1 MRLFVRVFLAMALF
15 AFTGVAVA
23 VAVAAPAD
31 AKRDA
36 AWRAAIKQKLHVPEV
51 LPALD
56 AKVWSTFSPAKGVT
70 AERVTYNT
78 ADGMMVPAIVYMPD
92 PMPKG
97 KLPGIVVVN
106 GHGSDKFGWYAF
118 WSGIE
123 FARAGAMVVTYDPI
137 GEGERNIDKK
147 SQAGSHDTLPLPYGT
162 RLAGLMQV
170 DVMQAVT
177 LLTQRKDV
185 DAKRIAVLGYS
196 MGSFIAGITGAIDP
210 RIHAVVL
217 SGGGVYGGA
226 GSYFDR
232 GSRPC
237 QMPPYRALAEIL
249 PVEERGDILYTLNA
263 DRGPMLVMNGLNDT
277 VMDIPHQGPDWFAT
291 TRTATIAMHGSETN
305 VFTTVFYPEIAHR
318 PSWVNRDG
326 FLWLDDQIHF
336 ANWSRAQIE
345 KAPLTHISEW
355 ANANSVFVP
364 KGYIREDR
372 EGGLMAV
379 GDDVPGVKRDDLMVL
394 PSADWERLKS
404 QLVYES
410 WAEKIMKYPAEPVA
424 DVAAPVK

>member
-1 MRLFVRVFLAMALF
+1 MRMPIRFFVPMILLTV
-15 AFTGVAVA
+15 G
-23 VAVAAPAD
+23 VAVAAPAAD
-31 AKRDA
+31 ANAKRDA
-36 AWRAAIKQKLHVPEV
+36 AWRAAIKQRLHVPAV

-56 AKVWSTFSPAKGVT
+56 AHVWSKFSPAKGVI
-70 AERVTYNT
+70 AERVMYNT
-78 ADGMMVPAIVYMPD
+78 ADGMIVPAIVYMPD

-147 SQAGSHDTLPLPYGT
+147 SQAGPHDTLPLPWGT

-177 LLTQRKDV
+177 LLTQRKEV

-232 GSRPC
+232 GNKPC
-237 QMPPYRALAEIL
+237 QTAPYRALAEVL
-249 PVEERGDILYTLNA
+249 PVEQRGEILYTLNA
-263 DRGPMLVMNGLNDT
+263 DRGPMLVMNGLADN
-277 VMDIPHQGPDWFAT
+277 VMDIPHTGPDWFAN
-291 TRTATIAMHGSETN
+291 TRTATIALHGSETN
-305 VFTTVFYPEIAHR
+305 VFTTVFYPEVGHR

-345 KAPLTHISEW
+345 SAPLTHISEW
-355 ANANSVFVP
+355 LKANNVFIAKNYMP
-364 KGYIREDR
+364 EER

-379 GDDVPGVKRDDLMVL
+379 GADVPGVKREDLMVL
-394 PSADWERLKS
+394 PAADWERLKS
-404 QLVYES
+404 QLVYEA
-410 WAEKIMKYPAEPVA
+410 WAEKIEKYSAEPVA
-424 DVAAPVK
+424 DVTAAPVK